1 MATVPGTVAAMGA
14 AAAEID
20 AVGDSGGRLGGR
32 WPCLI
37 AIFAM
42 LFAGCSS
49 DASQPADDAAV
60 AAAPAAQV
68 AERGST
74 PAPVPLTREQLLD
87 RFVGDWTVTRAAPS
101 DADEN
106 ISVFIRREGDTLAI
120 FEGGIRELDVRI
132 ESVDPATG
140 TVSLVDTLPDKAQA
154 LTLTPVGVRAS
165 VDSVKL
171 DVVMAWGDGVRW
183 TLTGGAFSADPEAHS
198 NDLIG
203 IVRARGRRGVHR
215 VENIACGENA
225 RPRHRILCEDMDL
238 RHRHFDLM
246 EKFMSVGG
254 EYPDSHR
261 TYQAAIRNLDTCADK
276 ACIAST
282 IDMWSRYLDDNYPMQ
297 QMVD

>member
-1 MATVPGTVAAMGA
+1 MATVRAMAAGIDA
-14 AAAEID
+14 AA
-20 AVGDSGGRLGGR
+20 DSGGRLGGR
-32 WPCLI
+32 WRCLI
-37 AIFAM
+37 AICAM

-60 AAAPAAQV
+60 VASQAVQVAAPGP
-68 AERGST
+68 E
-74 PAPVPLTREQLLD
+74 PAREPLTREQVLD

-106 ISVFIRREGDTLAI
+106 ISVFIRREGDALAI

-140 TVSLVDTLPDKAQA
+140 AVSLVDTLPDRAVA
-154 LTLTPVGVRAS
+154 LTLAPLDERAS

-171 DVVMAWGDGVRW
+171 DVVMAWDDGVRW

-198 NDLIG
+198 NDLIRN
-203 IVRARGRRGVHR
+203 VRARGRRGVHR

-225 RPRHRILCEDMDL
+225 SPRHRILCADTDL

-246 EKFMSVGG
+246 ERFMSIGG

-261 TYQAAIRNLDTCADK
+261 TYQAAIRSLDACADTPCLVQQYDEWGK
-276 ACIAST
+276 
-282 IDMWSRYLDDNYPMQ
+282 YLDDNYPHQ
-297 QMVD
+297 QAVD